1 MGRLLTGRTTPPRA
15 AVRRARRL
23 PRTPLAALASLTLL
37 LPLAAACG
45 DSSGGG
51 SGPIKIGLI
60 TSLTGNYAP
69 LGSED
74 KKAVELAVEQF
85 NAKGG
90 VLGRKV
96 EIVFRDDKTQPDQ
109 AVLALNAIK
118 RDVDAV
124 IGPVFSNSA
133 LAAEP
138 IAQREKIPYLSLA
151 PATEQVEPI
160 RSYVFV
166 TPALSAMY
174 AERYLQYFR
183 HEKITKIAM
192 AHDSKSGYS
201 VAGHRSTLRLAPK
214 YGVQVVKDEPYETTT
229 GDFSPIFTRIKDSGA
244 QAFLFWGTGAPGVTV
259 AKQYAASGVRIPLML
274 TASQASSLWLK
285 PVGAAAEGITVQSAI
300 GVVGDHLPPGP
311 QKQVI
316 DQLAVPYK
324 QKHGYGPPQFAQ
336 DGYSAALLLF
346 EAIKKAGGTEGE
358 KVQKAL
364 ETMDLIT
371 PNGRFRYSPTDHSG
385 LSPEYISVNTVRNG
399 QFVPTDWAKEQLA
412 KTVSGG

>member
-1 MGRLLTGRTTPPRA
+1 MSRPTSLEV
-15 AVRRARRL
+15 AVRRPSPRRL
-23 PRTPLAALASLTLL
+23 RLAALTALALLFPLT
-37 LPLAAACG
+37 AACG
-45 DSSGGG
+45 DSSSGG

-90 VLGRKV
+90 ILGRKV

-138 IAQREKIPYLSLA
+138 IAQRDKIPYLSLA

-160 RSYVFV
+160 KSYVFV

-174 AERYLQYFR
+174 AERYLQYFQ
-183 HEKITKIAM
+183 HEKITKIAV

-201 VAGHRSTLRLAPK
+201 VAGHESTLQLAAK
-214 YGVQVVKDEPYETTT
+214 YGVQVVKDESYETTT
-229 GDFSPIFTRIKDSGA
+229 SDFSPIFTRIKDSGA

-259 AKQYAASGVRIPLML
+259 TKQYVASGIKIPLML
-274 TASQASSLWLK
+274 TASQASTLWLK

-300 GVVGDHLPPGP
+300 GVVGDHLPAGP
-311 QKQVI
+311 QKQII
-316 DQLAVPYK
+316 DQLAGPYK
-324 QKHGYGPPQFAQ
+324 QKHGYAPPQFAQ

-346 EAIKKAGGTEGE
+346 EAIKKAGGTDGE

-364 ETMDLIT
+364 ETMDLVT
-371 PNGRFRYSPTDHSG
+371 PNGRFRYSATDHSG
-385 LSPEYISVNTVRNG
+385 LGPEYISVNTVKNG
-399 QFVPTDWAKEQLA
+399 QFIPTDWAKEQLA
-412 KTVSGG
+412 KTVAGG

>member
-1 MGRLLTGRTTPPRA
+1 MRRPGTRA
-15 AVRRARRL
+15 AA
-23 PRTPLAALASLTLL
+23 LAALAVV

-45 DSSGGG
+45 DSSDGG
-51 SGPIKIGLI
+51 SDPIKVGLI
-60 TSLTGNYAP
+60 VSLTGNYAP

-74 KKAVELAVEQF
+74 KKAVELAVEQL

-109 AVLALNAIK
+109 AVLGLNAIK
-118 RDVDAV
+118 RDIDAV

-160 RSYVFV
+160 KSYIFV

-174 AERYLQYFR
+174 AENYLQYFKSQ
-183 HEKITKIAM
+183 KITKIAM
-192 AHDSKSGYS
+192 AHDSKSGYA
-201 VAGHRSTLRLAPK
+201 VAGHKATVALAAK
-214 YGVQVVKDEPYETTT
+214 YGVQIVKDETYETTT
-229 GDFSPIFTRIKDSGA
+229 SNFSPIFTRIKDSGA
-244 QAFLFWGTGAPGVTV
+244 QSFLFWGTGAPGVTV
-259 AKQYAASGVRIPLML
+259 AKQYVAAGLDIPLML

-300 GVVGDHLPPGP
+300 GVVGEHLPAGP
-311 QKQVI
+311 QKSVI
-316 DQLAVPYK
+316 EQLAGPYK
-324 QKHGYGPPQFAQ
+324 QKHGYAPPQFAQ

-346 EAIKKAGGTEGE
+346 EAFKKAGSTDGE

-364 ETMDLIT
+364 ETMDLVT
-371 PNGRFRYSPTDHSG
+371 PNGRFQYSATDHSG
-385 LSPEYISVNTVRNG
+385 LGPEYISVNTVKNG
-399 QFVPTDWAKEQLA
+399 QFIPTAWSKGELA